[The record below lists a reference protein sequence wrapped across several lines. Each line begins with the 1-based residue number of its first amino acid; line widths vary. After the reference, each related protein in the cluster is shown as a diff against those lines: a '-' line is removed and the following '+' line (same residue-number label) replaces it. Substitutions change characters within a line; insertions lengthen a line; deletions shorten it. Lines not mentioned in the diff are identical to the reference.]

1 MARSKGADQYPALRM
16 ITGSSALCF
25 FSNLIMPQG
34 EQLAISRTIN
44 PLITPSQSK
53 HAPNQS

>member
-1 MARSKGADQYPALRM
+1 VLINIQL
-16 ITGSSALCF
+16 SALDDYWQFCPLLP
-25 FSNLIMPQG
+25 SNLIMPQG